1 MLTEKRSFLIKILKA
16 SFSLNNCTIK
26 HCKILTTMNS
36 LSLVKNLQ
44 GLSFKIHNDKQ
55 RCKCCA

>member
-1 MLTEKRSFLIKILKA
+1 MLTEKRSFLIKILKV
-16 SFSLNNCTIK
+16 SFSLNKCTIK

-55 RCKCCA
+55 RCKC

>member
-44 GLSFKIHNDKQ
+44 GLTFKIHNHTKV
-55 RCKCCA
+55 